1 MCGERKASGPEGPS
15 VTNCRPDDLPEVEQI
30 LKVSSEAADWS
41 AEALADALRR
51 HPTYFF
57 VSRAESRIAG
67 FVCGRVVANE
77 AEILNLA
84 IRPELR
90 NRGIGKELVSKLL
103 HTFTLQGVAQVFL
116 EVRKSNATAIA
127 FYHRL
132 GFRQVGERPGYYQN
146 PPEPALVLARKPAS
160 PDGRSSP

>member
-1 MCGERKASGPEGPS
+1 MA
-15 VTNCRPDDLPEVEQI
+15 NCRPEDLPEIEQI
-30 LKVSSEAADWS
+30 LKLSSEAADWS
-41 AEALADALRR
+41 AEALADTLRR
-51 HPTYFF
+51 HPTCFF
-57 VSRAESRIAG
+57 VARAENRVAG
-67 FVCGRVVANE
+67 FVCGRIVADE

-90 NRGIGKELVSKLL
+90 NRGIGKALVGKLL
-103 HTFTLQGVAQVFL
+103 HTFILQGVAQVFL

-127 FYHRL
+127 FYHHL

-146 PPEPALVLARKPAS
+146 PTEPALVLARKPVS

>member
-1 MCGERKASGPEGPS
+1 MCGEGKTSGQNASS
-15 VTNCRPDDLPEVEQI
+15 VTNCRPGDLREIEQI
-30 LKVSSEAADWS
+30 LAVSSEAADWS

-57 VSRAESRIAG
+57 VARAESRIAG
-67 FVCGRVVANE
+67 FACGRVVADE

-127 FYHRL
+127 FYHHL

-146 PPEPALVLARKPAS
+146 PTEPALVLARKPAS

>member
-1 MCGERKASGPEGPS
+1 M
-15 VTNCRPDDLPEVEQI
+15 TNCRPDDLPAIEQI

-51 HPTYFF
+51 HPNYFF
-57 VSRAESRIAG
+57 VARAENRIAG
-67 FVCGRVVANE
+67 FACGRMVADE

-90 NRGIGKELVSKLL
+90 NRGIGKALVGKLL
-103 HTFTLQGVAQVFL
+103 HTFTLQGVAHVFL
-116 EVRKSNATAIA
+116 EVRKSNITAIA

-146 PPEPALVLARKPAS
+146 PLEPALVFARKPTS
-160 PDGRSSP
+160 LPPESSS